1 MGEVKCWDF
10 FACAVKK
17 CPAYKTGDLKCWL
30 IPGTQCR
37 NEFQGKFLNKIEICV
52 SCKVFRANMDVAAM
66 RETSTVINKQFRQL
80 ERIVKARDRELE
92 GIILELALSLSEV
105 FEALKKI
112 SAGDPTVRVPE
123 QSKIELIAKLKHM
136 VNVTAENIG
145 EIVDQ
150 AHEFAISLAEHFD
163 VLHRVSKGDLNSRVS
178 GGSKVELLESLREVT
193 NETIEN
199 ISREMTSEAHRSRKQ
214 FNKREELE

>member
-1 MGEVKCWDF
+1 M
-10 FACAVKK
+10 
-17 CPAYKTGDLKCWL
+17 
-30 IPGTQCR
+30 
-37 NEFQGKFLNKIEICV
+37 
-52 SCKVFRANMDVAAM
+52 
-66 RETSTVINKQFRQL
+66 
-80 ERIVKARDRELE
+80 KARDRELE
-92 GIILELALSLSEV
+92 GMILELALSLSEV

-112 SAGDPTVRVPE
+112 SAGDPTVRIPE

-136 VNVTAENIG
+136 VNITAENIG

-199 ISREMTSEAHRSRKQ
+199 ISSEISEADRSRKQ